1 MQSLIYMF
9 ELINK
14 IYNASPQWLYVVL
27 LLLFFIAAI
36 VIFTRNGV
44 IRIQLKRM
52 LGVMFAEYLVL
63 LLSFTVFYREMSTL
77 WSVRLIPFQ
86 NYYNNDRMDLIMQ
99 DALLNVAM
107 FIPVGFCSSVFLRYP
122 KWLKIILLSATL
134 SCSIE
139 ITQYILSKGECDV
152 TDVIN
157 NSIGGL
163 FGYWVYWLWKKYEL
177 WRR

>member
-1 MQSLIYMF
+1 ML
-9 ELINK
+9 ELIRK
-14 IYNASPQWLYVVL
+14 IYNTSPQWLYVIL
-27 LLLFFIAAI
+27 LLLFLIAAI
-36 VIFTRNGV
+36 VIFTRKGV

-52 LGVMFAEYLVL
+52 LGVMFLEYLVI
-63 LLSFTVFYREMSTL
+63 LLSFTVFYRGVTTL
-77 WSVRLIPFQ
+77 WSVKLIPYQ
-86 NYYNNDRMDLIMQ
+86 YYFNDNNRIDVIMQ
-99 DALLNVAM
+99 DTFMNVAM

-139 ITQYILSKGECDV
+139 ITQFILSRGECDV

-163 FGYWVYWLWKKYEL
+163 VGYWGYWLWKKYEL
-177 WRR
+177 RKD